1 MSLKEESLEKWAGE
15 AINYAKDNNLE
26 LEDAAVKISQDYVLD
41 RKDIENLCG
50 RINHKYFSQK
60 YAEDKLAVFNVV
72 RYADVVSRVSGSM
85 KKAAHVIT
93 ITPEGTG
100 IAKNAEEEIIDTEN
114 DQDGQEEIL
123 NAAERQKANYESA
136 GVDNADIL
144 NMLTIKKDNIAES
157 IYNQVRALKQSGSSF
172 NEIYDVLRASW
183 GEHNEEETRKTMRKI
198 VDRMKTE
205 GWVSGDEE
213 FDESIPFQHEDED
226 VIDNDLTKAA
236 SELMS
241 VNEELVKRYIAHEK
255 IAHILQSYGA
265 GDRAAYITNK
275 LLDKEPYS
283 PTRPDSS
290 INKTASRIT
299 KTANIGEAITKGLGT
314 GVALAGI
321 GAAAYLGNEMIMAA
335 KIPGVKKAILRR
347 DPELQKVDPK
357 RFNEV
362 FYSLIEL
369 NPKLLDAPFALS
381 SLVKKHVEYGVID
394 TPTIKDLLKSAP
406 QSRFSKIED
415 NIMKSMTF

>member
-394 TPTIKDLLKSAP
+394 TPTIKDLLRSAP